1 MTGSHRFYP
10 LIAIILFGALFYA
23 CGSSSQEQ
31 IELEWQ
37 EGTGYRYAEL
47 PVDRS
52 GEFGFEQI
60 PISAS
65 KDGVINSVP
74 EELMNEN
81 RVLMNG
87 SRGAAGDIDGDDLP
101 DLCYA
106 SIDEPN
112 TLYIDLCTFQV
123 DEIPIVELEV

>member
-47 PVDRS
+47 PVERS

-60 PISAS
+60 PSSYS
-65 KDGVINSVP
+65 KVDVINSLPDV
-74 EELMNEN
+74 LMNEK
-81 RVLMNG
+81 RVLMYG
-87 SRGAAGDIDGDDLP
+87 WGAAAGGSGGDGHH
-101 DLCYA
+101 
-106 SIDEPN
+106 
-112 TLYIDLCTFQV
+112 
-123 DEIPIVELEV
+123 

>member
-47 PVDRS
+47 PVERR
-52 GEFGFEQI
+52 GELGFEQI
-60 PISAS
+60 PSSYS
-65 KDGVINSVP
+65 KVELINSLP
-74 EELMNEN
+74 EELMNEKQ
-81 RVLMNG
+81 VLMNRSG
-87 SRGAAGDIDGDDLP
+87 VAAGHNEGDGLP
-101 DLCYA
+101 ELYF
-106 SIDEPN
+106 SRINGPN
-112 TLYIDLCTFQV
+112 IRTRY
-123 DEIPIVELEV
+123 

>member
-47 PVDRS
+47 PVERS

-60 PISAS
+60 PSSYS
-65 KDGVINSVP
+65 KVDLINSLP
-74 EELMNEN
+74 EKLMNEHW
-81 RVLMNG
+81 VLMIWPG
-87 SRGAAGDIDGDDLP
+87 QAARDSHRDALP
-101 DLCYA
+101 
-106 SIDEPN
+106 
-112 TLYIDLCTFQV
+112 
-123 DEIPIVELEV
+123 

>member
-10 LIAIILFGALFYA
+10 LIAIILLGALFYA

-47 PVDRS
+47 PVERG
-52 GEFGFEQI
+52 GEFGFAQI
-60 PISAS
+60 PSSYS
-65 KDGVINSVP
+65 KVDLINSLP
-74 EELMNEN
+74 GELMNEN

-87 SRGAAGDIDGDDLP
+87 SGVAAGDIDGDGLP
-101 DLCYA
+101 DFYFTR
-106 SIDEPN
+106 IDGPERIYKN
-112 TLYIDLCTFQV
+112 FGVALFDALS
-123 DEIPIVELEV
+123 L